1 MFAVSDTTAPATATT
16 LSAAVT
22 TPAAVSGGS
31 GEPVALRWVGEQG
44 RAEEFTHRQLLDQ
57 ATRTSSMLTELGV
70 CSGDQVAVIMLP
82 LVPES
87 VVTTLACGRLDASR
101 VSLPMRGPVGALRER
116 IRESGAR
123 VLITVEGVLPDGR
136 AYGLKTALDRPLMGC
151 PELEAVLVVHRLGL
165 PVRWVAARG
174 HWWHEKLAAT
184 R

>member
-1 MFAVSDTTAPATATT
+1 MFAVSDTTAQATATT

-44 RAEEFTHRQLLDQ
+44 RAEEFTHTQLLDQ
-57 ATRTSSMLTELGV
+57 ATRASSMLTELGV
-70 CSGDQVAVIMLP
+70 CSGDQVAVMLP

-101 VSLPMRGPVGALRER
+101 VSLPMREPVGALRER

-123 VLITVEGVLPDGR
+123 VLITVDGVLRDGR
-136 AYGLKTALDRPLMGC
+136 AYGLKTALDRALMGC
-151 PELEAVLVVHRLGL
+151 PEVETVLVVHRLGL
-165 PVRWVAARG
+165 PVRWVAGRD
-174 HWWHEKLAAT
+174 HWWHERLAAT